1 MEKRVGFI
9 SFVFF
14 LASCVQNHELE
25 QLGLS
30 TAAGYDLEDD
40 GRILGTLVLNQFDP
54 LKKEAIQTVQSI
66 GETSKSI
73 RQSINLETS
82 NKIVSGQLRVV
93 TFGKELGEKGVISI
107 TDTLSRDSSIGT
119 MIYLSVSK
127 SRANELLR
135 LKSPILSMGNYLS
148 QLIEQNI
155 ESETIISCTLH
166 EFLQAYY
173 DPGRD
178 PILPMMELRNGM
190 VLADG
195 LAIFQDDKVVG
206 EINAREGFYIKLI
219 RDKYDAGTT
228 EIDIPVL
235 DFSTELINMEP
246 KKDEIHV
253 VVDQIKSEAKIKLVD
268 PNIPSFEVKI
278 QLDCAVQEISEDII
292 FNDQQKTDEFQKLI
306 NKGMEKRLQ
315 NVLAVLQ
322 ELNSDPIGFGMVY
335 NAKVRGKELTIEEW
349 RELYP
354 QAQIKTEIDTRIV
367 RTGIMD

>member
-1 MEKRVGFI
+1 MWKKGWALFLC
-9 SFVFF
+9 FF

-148 QLIEQNI
+148 QLIEQNL

-246 KKDEIHV
+246 KKDRN
-253 VVDQIKSEAKIKLVD
+253 SCCSG
-268 PNIPSFEVKI
+268 PNKKGKNVSGSYPSFEVKI